1 MNNSLFKEFLLLSTK
16 ETFLFLGL
24 LFGLF
29 ILMYILQKKKVD
41 FSKRILTG
49 TGIGF
54 LLGLGIQIVSGF
66 SDNPMNIPFV
76 VEVGKWYG
84 LIGNGYMDL
93 IRMLVIPIVMI
104 SIIHVI
110 INMEKGANIGKL
122 TRNTIIAAVC
132 MVVIA
137 SSVGLAVGT
146 LFQVGSGMSI
156 LEKSAEIK
164 EVKTIVDTLRALLP
178 SNPFKAM
185 TETNIIALVIASVF
199 FGVGARRMSERN
211 FEAIQPFYALINA
224 LHKIF
229 MSVAMTIIK
238 YMPYAVIPLLANT
251 IAQKGLKSIMDVG
264 IFVIALYTAI
274 GIMFIIQLVT
284 LLVFRINPIT
294 YFKKAIP
301 VLLLAFTSRSSL
313 GTLPL
318 TVKTLVEKMDVNEG
332 TASFVAGFGTTAG
345 MQGCSG
351 IFPALLL
358 IFVANVNGIP
368 IDITYILM
376 SIIVITIGSFGI
388 AGIPG
393 TATMSAS
400 VTLSGVGFASFFPMI
415 TPILA
420 IDPIIDMGRTMLNVS
435 GAMTNTLLVN
445 KTLD

>member
-1 MNNSLFKEFLLLSTK
+1 MNNLFFKEFLLLSRK

-29 ILMYILQKKKVD
+29 IFMNKLQKKKVD
-41 FSKRILTG
+41 FSIRILAG

-66 SDNPMNIPFV
+66 SDTPMNIPFV
-76 VEVGKWYG
+76 VEVGSWYA

-93 IRMLVIPIVMI
+93 IKMLAMPIVMI
-104 SIIHVI
+104 SITHVI
-110 INMEKGANIGKL
+110 IHMEKGANIGKL
-122 TRNTIIAAVC
+122 TRNTLIATLC

-146 LFQVGSGMSI
+146 LFQVGSGMNI
-156 LEKSAEIK
+156 LEKTAELK
-164 EVKTIVDTLRALLP
+164 EVKTIVDTLRGLLP
-178 SNPFKAM
+178 SNPIKAM
-185 TETNIIALVIASVF
+185 VETNIIALVIVAIF
-199 FGVGARRMSERN
+199 FGLGARRMAKRN
-211 FEAIQPFYALINA
+211 AEVIQPFYALIDA
-224 LHKIF
+224 LHKII
-229 MSVAMTIIK
+229 MSIAMTIIE

-251 IAQKGLKSIMDVG
+251 IAQKGIRSILDVG
-264 IFVIALYTAI
+264 IFILALYTAI
-274 GIMFIIQLVT
+274 GIMFIIQLII
-284 LLVFRINPIT
+284 LMVFHINPIT
-294 YFKKAIP
+294 YLKKAFP
-301 VLLLAFTSRSSL
+301 VLALASTSRSSL

-318 TVKTLVEKMDVNEG
+318 TVKTLVEKLDVNEG

-345 MQGCSG
+345 MQGCAG

-358 IFVANVNGIP
+358 VFVANVNGIP

-376 SIIVITIGSFGI
+376 SIIVIAVGSFGI

-393 TATMSAS
+393 TATMAAT

-420 IDPIIDMGRTMLNVS
+420 IDPIIDMGRTLLNVS
-435 GAMTNTLLVN
+435 GAMTNTLIVN